1 MPETMLGQRFHDIWY
16 VGEVSEEGVDR
27 IIECLLDYHSKAE
40 MRIRLRFYLE
50 NVDDLS
56 YMVHV
61 RRILLQNTSLS
72 ILVEARP
79 IEDLK
84 RDVEAAEEEITLIKN
99 KVDLQIPLNTK
110 VKIMEV

>member
-1 MPETMLGQRFHDIWY
+1 MLGQRFHDIWY

-27 IIECLLDYHSKAE
+27 IIECLLEYHSKAG

-56 YMVHV
+56 YMTHV

-72 ILVEARP
+72 ILVEARRT
-79 IEDLK
+79 EDLE
-84 RDVEAAEEEITLIKN
+84 RDIESAEEVTLIKN

-110 VKIMEV
+110 IKIMEV